1 MHICQERAKHGR
13 ATSAGLT
20 LVEVLVVITMTGILS
35 AIMVPALSTAKEK
48 TRRVVCK
55 SNLHQLLGIL
65 ETYADQNG
73 QYLPNSADN
82 KGYYHAIV
90 MSDDTF
96 TNLVDLA
103 GGNSNIFYCPNIVF
117 GSGPGAVAQH
127 TTAFGFVTGYSY
139 LAGTISQSTKGPDE
153 EENQVKMPTVGTNE
167 LLADA
172 NYWTTSTSISS
183 SPFPS
188 QMSIAPHTPLGA
200 AMMKSS
206 SFTVGSP
213 GTTSVTLGAVGGNI
227 GFSDMSVRWRS
238 LPLMQTN
245 NASSPGVDS
254 KGLW

>member
-1 MHICQERAKHGR
+1 MHICHERAKHGR
-13 ATSAGLT
+13 ATLAGLT

-35 AIMVPALSTAKEK
+35 AIMVPALSTAKER

-65 ETYADQNG
+65 ESYADQND
-73 QYLPNSADN
+73 QYLPSSADN

-96 TNLVDLA
+96 TNLVALA

-117 GSGPGAVAQH
+117 GNSSNAVAQH
-127 TTAFGFVTGYSY
+127 TSAFGYVTGYSY
-139 LAGTISQSTKGPDE
+139 LAGSVSLSTKGPDS
-153 EENQVKMPTVGTNE
+153 EENQVRMPTLGTNE

-172 NYWTTSTSISS
+172 NYWTTSTTASS
-183 SPFPS
+183 SPFPA

-206 SFTVGSP
+206 SFTVGAP
-213 GTTSVTLGAVGGNI
+213 GSTSVTLGAVGGNI
-227 GFSDMSVRWRS
+227 GFSDMSVQWRS
-238 LPLMQTN
+238 LPQLQTN
-245 NASSPGVDS
+245 AASSPSIDS

>member
-1 MHICQERAKHGR
+1 MHICQEQAKHGR

-55 SNLHQLLGIL
+55 SNEHQVLMVLQ
-65 ETYADQNG
+65 EYANENFD
-73 QYLPNSADN
+73 YLPNSADN

-96 TNLVDLA
+96 TNLVTTA

-117 GSGPGAVAQH
+117 GNGPGAVVPH
-127 TTAFGFVTGYSY
+127 TAAFGYVTGYSY
-139 LAGTISQSTKGPDE
+139 LAGSVSLSTKGPDTE
-153 EENQVKMPTVGTNE
+153 DNQVKMPFVGTNE
-167 LLADA
+167 LIADA
-172 NYWTTSTSISS
+172 NYWTTSTSVES

-200 AMMKSS
+200 AMMRSS
-206 SFTVGSP
+206 SFTVGPP

-227 GFSDMSVRWRS
+227 GYSDMSVQWRT
-238 LPLMQTN
+238 LPQLQTN
-245 NASSPGVDS
+245 AASSPGIDS